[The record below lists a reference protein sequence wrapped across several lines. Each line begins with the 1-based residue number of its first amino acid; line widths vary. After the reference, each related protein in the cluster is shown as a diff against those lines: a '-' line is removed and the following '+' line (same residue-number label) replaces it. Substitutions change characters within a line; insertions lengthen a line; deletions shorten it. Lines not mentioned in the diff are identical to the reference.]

1 MTSDETDKEG
11 TMKDEPRRPRFRLFV
26 LALLA
31 VTALVIAGCGDD
43 DDESTATDDTAEADT
58 EEASDADA
66 AEEDAADT
74 GEDDTAAASG
84 GEFEVFALLP
94 QGNDQPYGTTYLP
107 PMEAKAAELGVNLT
121 ITNSQY
127 DADKQASECETAVAA
142 EPDLIILWP
151 AVGDTVRP
159 CLEAAN
165 DAGIPVT
172 VTNSDVNP
180 EDQDLTAAYSG
191 PDTYGQG
198 VASAELMCEFAAGE
212 DIGIIMVNGLTGNST
227 AIDREAGFEDTI
239 NEQCPNVEILAR
251 QPGNWN
257 KDESQIAASEMITA
271 VGAENIQGV
280 YAADDT
286 MVAGVIDALKARDID
301 PATLIITS
309 IGNTFLGNP
318 LVASGELDGTVF
330 QSSSW
335 DGEKAVT
342 VAHEVLT
349 SQPSERIV
357 EFMPSVKVTADNAD
371 DPSVAPEW

>member
-1 MTSDETDKEG
+1 MQEQTKRSRMWFLGLALFIVGSLFAACGSDDEDSTAADDSSAEDSEAADSDEAE
-11 TMKDEPRRPRFRLFV
+11 
-26 LALLA
+26 
-31 VTALVIAGCGDD
+31 
-43 DDESTATDDTAEADT
+43 TDDAGGD
-58 EEASDADA
+58 DA
-66 AEEDAADT
+66 AEAEDASGDDGGDAGD
-74 GEDDTAAASG
+74 GEY
-84 GEFEVFALLP
+84 EVFALLP

-107 PMEAKAAELGVNLT
+107 PMEAKADELGINLT

-142 EPDLIILWP
+142 SPDLIILWP

-198 VASAELMCEFAAGE
+198 VASAELMCEFAGGD

-227 AIDREAGFEDTI
+227 AIDREAGFEETVA
-239 NEQCPNVEILAR
+239 EQCPNVEILAR

-301 PATLIITS
+301 PSTLIVTS

-318 LVASGELDGTVF
+318 LVVSGELDGTVF

-335 DGEKAVT
+335 DGEHAIT

-349 SQPSERIV
+349 GSPSDRIV
-357 EFMPSVKVTADNAD
+357 EFMPSVKVTEENAD
-371 DPSVAPEW
+371 APEVAPEW

>member
-1 MTSDETDKEG
+1 MRT
-11 TMKDEPRRPRFRLFV
+11 RPISTRAKLV
-26 LALLA
+26 GVA
-31 VTALVIAGCGDD
+31 TAITLVAAACGDD
-43 DDESTATDDTAEADT
+43 DDDGADATPDTEAAAEAPAEDAGDGEDAAADDEAATDDSA
-58 EEASDADA
+58 
-66 AEEDAADT
+66 AADEPAAD
-74 GEDDTAAASG
+74 GETYD
-84 GEFEVFALLP
+84 VFALLP

-107 PMEAKAAELGVNLT
+107 PMEETADELGLNLT

-127 DADKQASECETAVAA
+127 DADKQASECEVAVADA
-142 EPDLIILWP
+142 PDLIILWP

-165 DAGIPVT
+165 AAGIPVT
-172 VTNSDVNP
+172 VTNSDVNE
-180 EDQDLTAAYSG
+180 EDKELTEAYSG

-198 VASAELMCEFAAGE
+198 VASAEMFCEFAGGE
-212 DIGIIMVNGLTGNST
+212 EVGIIMVNGLTGNST

-271 VGAENIQGV
+271 VGAENIGGV

-286 MVAGVIDALKARDID
+286 MVAGAIDALKARDID
-301 PATLIITS
+301 PTELIITS
-309 IGNTFLGNP
+309 IGNTELGNP

-335 DGEKAVT
+335 DGENASRI
-342 VAHEVLT
+342 AYQILT
-349 SQPSERIV
+349 EGADERVV
-357 EFMPSVKVTADNAD
+357 EFMPNVKVTADNAD
-371 DPSVAPEW
+371 DPAVAPEW

>member
-1 MTSDETDKEG
+1 MHT
-11 TMKDEPRRPRFRLFV
+11 PRFSRAGV
-26 LALLA
+26 ALLA
-31 VTALVIAGCGDD
+31 AGALVLAACGGDD
-43 DDESTATDDTAEADT
+43 DDAEPA
-58 EEASDADA
+58 EEPA
-66 AEEDAADT
+66 AEEPAA
-74 GEDDTAAASG
+74 EDPAAEEPAAESG
-84 GEFEVFALLP
+84 DSFEVFALLP

-107 PMEAKAAELGVNLT
+107 PFEAKAAELGLNLT

-127 DADKQASECETAVAA
+127 DADKQASECEVAVAA

-172 VTNSDVNP
+172 VTNSDLNP
-180 EDQDLTAAYSG
+180 EDQELSAAYSG

-198 VASAELMCEFAAGE
+198 AASAEIFCELAAGE
-212 DIGIIMVNGLTGNST
+212 EVGIIMVNGLTGNST
-227 AIDREAGFEDTI
+227 AIDRENGFEETI
-239 NEQCPNVEILAR
+239 NEQCPNVTILER

-257 KDESQIAASEMITA
+257 KDDSQLAASEMITA
-271 VGAENIQGV
+271 VGAENIGGV

-301 PATLIITS
+301 PADLIITS

-318 LVASGELDGTVF
+318 LVISGELDGTVF

-335 DGEKAVT
+335 DGENAAVT
-342 VAHEVLT
+342 AHEVLMGGT
-349 SQPSERIV
+349 SERIV
-357 EFMPSVKVTADNAD
+357 KFMPSVKVTAENAE

>member
-1 MTSDETDKEG
+1 MLVAG
-11 TMKDEPRRPRFRLFV
+11 AV
-26 LALLA
+26 ALAA
-31 VTALVIAGCGDD
+31 CGDD
-43 DDESTATDDTAEADT
+43 TEDTASDGESDDSAASADDT
-58 EEASDADA
+58 
-66 AEEDAADT
+66 
-74 GEDDTAAASG
+74 
-84 GEFEVFALLP
+84 FEVFALLP

-107 PMEAKAAELGVNLT
+107 PMQAKADELGLNLT

-127 DADKQASECETAVAA
+127 DADKQASECEVAVAA

-180 EDQDLTAAYSG
+180 EDKDLTAAYSG

-198 VASAELMCEFAAGE
+198 VASAEIFCELAAGE
-212 DIGIIMVNGLTGNST
+212 DVGIIMINGLTGNST
-227 AIDREAGFEDTI
+227 AIDREAGFEDTV
-239 NEQCPNVEILAR
+239 NDQCPNVEILAR

-257 KDESQIAASEMITA
+257 KDDSQLAASEMITA
-271 VGAENIQGV
+271 VGAENIGGV

-301 PATLIITS
+301 PAGLIITS

-318 LVASGELDGTVF
+318 LVLSGELDGTVF

-335 DGEKAVT
+335 DGENAAT
-342 VAHEVLT
+342 TAHEVLT
-349 SQPSERIV
+349 GDAGDRV
-357 EFMPSVKVTADNAD
+357 VKFMPSVKVTADNAE
-371 DPSVAPEW
+371 DPEVAPEW

>member
-1 MTSDETDKEG
+1 MQTTKKEEN
-11 TMKDEPRRPRFRLFV
+11 MSKLEPRRARVRL
-26 LALLA
+26 
-31 VTALVIAGCGDD
+31 LVIGLFAVFALFAAACGDD
-43 DDESTATDDTAEADT
+43 SDSDTSSSDDG
-58 EEASDADA
+58 
-66 AEEDAADT
+66 AADD
-74 GEDDTAAASG
+74 GAADDGAADDGAAD
-84 GEFEVFALLP
+84 ETFEVFALLP

-107 PMEAKAAELGVNLT
+107 PFEAKAAELGLT
-121 ITNSQY
+121 LNITNSGY
-127 DADKQASECETAVAA
+127 DADKQASECEVAVAA
-142 EPDLIILWP
+142 GPDLIILWP

-159 CLEAAN
+159 CLEKAK

-180 EDQDLTAAYSG
+180 EDKDLTAAYSG

-198 VASAELMCEFAAGE
+198 AASGELMCEFADGA
-212 DIGIIMVNGLTGNST
+212 DTGIIMINGLTGNST

-239 NEQCPNVEILAR
+239 NEQCPNVSILAR

-257 KDESQIAASEMITA
+257 KDDSQLAASEMITA

-301 PATLIITS
+301 PASLHITS

-318 LVASGELDGTVF
+318 LVVSGELGGTIF

-335 DGEKAVT
+335 DGEHAAT
-342 VAHEVLT
+342 VAYEVLT
-349 SQPSERIV
+349 GSPTERIV
-357 EFMPSVKVTADNAD
+357 EFMPSVPVTADNAA

>member
-1 MTSDETDKEG
+1 MRTRYLKVVG
-11 TMKDEPRRPRFRLFV
+11 LFAV
-26 LALLA
+26 LALVLA
-31 VTALVIAGCGDD
+31 ACGGDD
-43 DDESTATDDTAEADT
+43 DSTDT
-58 EEASDADA
+58 
-66 AEEDAADT
+66 
-74 GEDDTAAASG
+74 TAAAGTDETTAAEGGQSG
-84 GEFEVFALLP
+84 GDTYEVFALLP
-94 QGNDQPYGTTYLP
+94 QGNDQPYGSTYLP
-107 PMEAKAAELGVNLT
+107 PMQEEADRLGINLT

-127 DADKQASECETAVAA
+127 DADKQASECEVAVAA
-142 EPDLIILWP
+142 NPDLIILWP

-180 EDQDLTAAYSG
+180 EDKDLTAAYSG

-198 VASAELMCEFAAGE
+198 VASAEIFCDLAGGE
-212 DIGIIMVNGLTGNST
+212 DVGIIMVNGLTGNST
-227 AIDREAGFEDTI
+227 AIDRENGFEDTI

-271 VGAENIQGV
+271 VGAENIGGV

-301 PATLIITS
+301 PASLIITS

-318 LVASGELDGTVF
+318 LVLSGELDGTVF

-335 DGEKAVT
+335 DGGNAVT
-342 VAHEVLT
+342 TAYEVLT
-349 SQPSERIV
+349 ENPSERIV
-357 EFMPSVKVTADNAD
+357 KFMPSVKVTADNAD
-371 DPSVAPEW
+371 DPAVAPEW

>member
-1 MTSDETDKEG
+1 M
-11 TMKDEPRRPRFRLFV
+11 RRWRLVGLLAAGAMV
-26 LALLA
+26 LAA
-31 VTALVIAGCGDD
+31 CGGDD
-43 DDESTATDDTAEADT
+43 ADDTADDTTDDTTEDTADDSGD
-58 EEASDADA
+58 EGGDDA
-66 AEEDAADT
+66 
-74 GEDDTAAASG
+74 GEDEGAAG
-84 GEFEVFALLP
+84 GQEFEVFALLP

-107 PMEAKAAELGVNLT
+107 PMEEAAAELGMNLT

-127 DADKQASECETAVAA
+127 DADTQASDCEVAVASQ
-142 EPDLIILWP
+142 PDLIILWP

-165 DAGIPVT
+165 AAGIPVT

-180 EDQDLTAAYSG
+180 EDQDLTQGYSG

-198 VASAELMCEFAAGE
+198 VASGELMCELADGA
-212 DIGIIMVNGLTGNST
+212 DIGIIMINGLTGNST
-227 AIDREAGFEDTI
+227 AIDRENGFEDTI

-257 KDESQIAASEMITA
+257 KDDSQIAASEMITS

-286 MVAGVIDALKARDID
+286 MVAGAIDALIARDID
-301 PATLIITS
+301 PEGLIITS

-318 LVASGELDGTVF
+318 LVLDGQLDGTVF

-335 DGEKAVT
+335 DGENAVT
-342 VAHEVLT
+342 TAYEVLT
-349 SQPSERIV
+349 ADPGERLV
-357 EFMPSVKVTADNAD
+357 RFMPSVKVTADNAD

>member
-1 MTSDETDKEG
+1 MRTRY
-11 TMKDEPRRPRFRLFV
+11 MKLISLFAV
-26 LALLA
+26 LAMVLA
-31 VTALVIAGCGDD
+31 ACGGDD
-43 DDESTATDDTAEADT
+43 DSADTTAAADTATT
-58 EEASDADA
+58 ADA
-66 AEEDAADT
+66 AGDT
-74 GEDDTAAASG
+74 Y
-84 GEFEVFALLP
+84 EVFALLP
-94 QGNDQPYGTTYLP
+94 QGNDQPYGSTYLP
-107 PMEAKAAELGVNLT
+107 PMQEEAERLGVSLT

-127 DADKQASECETAVAA
+127 DADKQASECEVAVAA
-142 EPDLIILWP
+142 NPDLIILWP

-159 CLEAAN
+159 CLEAAA

-180 EDQDLTAAYSG
+180 EDKDLTAAYSG

-198 VASAELMCEFAAGE
+198 VASAEIFCDLAGGE
-212 DIGIIMVNGLTGNST
+212 DVGIIMVNGLTGNST

-239 NEQCPNVEILAR
+239 NEKCPNVTILAR

-271 VGAENIQGV
+271 VGAENIGGV

-301 PATLIITS
+301 PASLIITS

-318 LVASGELDGTVF
+318 LVVSGELDGTVF

-335 DGEKAVT
+335 DGGNAIT
-342 VAHEVLT
+342 TAYEVLT
-349 SQPSERIV
+349 ENPSERIV
-357 EFMPSVKVTADNAD
+357 KFMPSVKVTADNAD

>member
-1 MTSDETDKEG
+1 MTEQ
-11 TMKDEPRRPRFRLFV
+11 PRKVRFRLFGIALFA
-26 LALLA
+26 LAAFLLA
-31 VTALVIAGCGDD
+31 ACGDD
-43 DDESTATDDTAEADT
+43 DDDSTASDGDGDSSEA
-58 EEASDADA
+58 
-66 AEEDAADT
+66 AAD
-74 GEDDTAAASG
+74 

-107 PMEAKAAELGVNLT
+107 PMEAKADELGINLT

-159 CLEAAN
+159 CLEAAK

-180 EDQDLTAAYSG
+180 EDKDLTAAYSG

-198 VASAELMCEFAAGE
+198 VASAELMCEFAGDAPT
-212 DIGIIMVNGLTGNST
+212 GIIMVNGLTGNST
-227 AIDREAGFEDTI
+227 AIDREAGFEDTV

-301 PATLIITS
+301 PSELIITS

-318 LVASGELDGTVF
+318 LVVGGELDGTVF

-335 DGEKAVT
+335 DGEHAVT
-342 VAHEVLT
+342 VAHDILT
-349 SQPSERIV
+349 GGGGDRVV

>member
-1 MTSDETDKEG
+1 MTKGDTKTRGSTKV
-11 TMKDEPRRPRFRLFV
+11 RRLRLLLSVLLAFAV
-26 LALLA
+26 LAA
-31 VTALVIAGCGDD
+31 ACGNDD
-43 DDESTATDDTAEADT
+43 DS
-58 EEASDADA
+58 
-66 AEEDAADT
+66 
-74 GEDDTAAASG
+74 ASG
-84 GEFEVFALLP
+84 GETYEVFALLP

-107 PMEAKAAELGVNLT
+107 PFRAKAAELGLNLN

-127 DADKQASECETAVAA
+127 DADKQASECEVAVAA
-142 EPDLIILWP
+142 DPDLIILWP

-159 CLEAAN
+159 CLEAAK

-180 EDQDLTAAYSG
+180 EDKELTAAYSG

-198 VASAELMCEFAAGE
+198 AASGELMCQFADGQE
-212 DIGIIMVNGLTGNST
+212 IGIIMVNGLTGNST

-239 NEQCPNVEILAR
+239 DEQCPNVTILAR

-257 KDESQIAASEMITA
+257 KDDSQLAASEMITA

-301 PATLIITS
+301 PAGPIITS

-318 LVASGELDGTVF
+318 LVVSGELDGTIF

-335 DGEKAVT
+335 DGGNAALT
-342 VAHEVLT
+342 AYEVLT
-349 SQPSERIV
+349 GSASARIV
-357 EFMPSVKVTADNAD
+357 KFMPSVPVTADNAD

>member
-1 MTSDETDKEG
+1 MRTQRWSLIG
-11 TMKDEPRRPRFRLFV
+11 LILAGALV
-26 LALLA
+26 LAA
-31 VTALVIAGCGDD
+31 CGNGA
-43 DDESTATDDTAEADT
+43 EPDTT
-58 EEASDADA
+58 
-66 AEEDAADT
+66 DAADAEAPADAGT
-74 GEDDTAAASG
+74 DDSDAAGADPDDA
-84 GEFEVFALLP
+84 EFHVFALLP

-107 PMEAKAAELGVNLT
+107 PMEAMAAELGISLT

-127 DADKQASECETAVAA
+127 DADRQASECEVAVAA

-165 DAGIPVT
+165 AAGIPVT

-180 EDQDLTAAYSG
+180 EDQDLTRAYSG

-198 VASAELMCEFAAGE
+198 VASAELMCEFAGGE
-212 DIGIIMVNGLTGNST
+212 EIGIIMINGLTGNST
-227 AIDREAGFEDTI
+227 AIDRENGFEDTI

-257 KDESQIAASEMITA
+257 ADESQIAASEMITA

-286 MVAGVIDALKARDID
+286 MVAGAIDALIARDID
-301 PATLIITS
+301 PTDLIITS

-318 LVASGELDGTVF
+318 LVVDGLLDGTVF

-335 DGEKAVT
+335 DGEHAIT
-342 VAHEVLT
+342 TAHEVLT
-349 SQPSERIV
+349 TDPAERLV
-357 EFMPSVKVTADNAD
+357 AFMPSVKVTADNAD